1 MALLSMPI
9 DALNHSVSFNQED
22 SSQNQALSEL
32 KEAVSKIIPAMR
44 TVELIKRNPQQARN
58 ELIQACLQVLE
69 ERPWLAKNDDLR
81 HRLIERYLD
90 SVFGLGPLEKL
101 LEDDSITEIMVNG
114 TQAIYYEQEGR
125 LFALPYHFVHDDQV
139 YALIDRII
147 APLGRRVD
155 ESSPMVNARLSQ
167 GHRVNAVIPPLAL
180 DGPLLTIRKFRS
192 KIYALAELRE
202 LGSLDEEVVQFLQWA
217 VKSKLNIAVS
227 GGTGSGK
234 TTLLNALSIEIP
246 VTERIITIE
255 DNAELK
261 FLCHPHV
268 IRLESRSQNAE
279 GVGQI
284 TIKDLVINALRMR
297 PDRIVVGECRG
308 AEALDMLQAMNTGHD
323 GSLTTLHANSPK
335 DAIARLI
342 TMVRYAVDLPVEVIE
357 AHIAQ
362 AIDLVIQTTRDMKG
376 RRYLSELVA
385 YWYDDT
391 TARCATTTLY
401 KRPLYERK
409 GRWDGV
415 PALACTCIE
424 RGAVSQEEVDQWIAQ
439 LSLCSEPGL
448 AHLE

>member
-1 MALLSMPI
+1 MALLSMPVC
-9 DALNHSVSFNQED
+9 ATHQTMPANQAD

-32 KEAVSKIIPAMR
+32 KEAVSEIIPATR

-69 ERPWLAKNDDLR
+69 ARPWLAKNDDVR

-101 LEDDSITEIMVNG
+101 LDDDSITEIMVNG
-114 TQAIYYEQEGR
+114 TQAIYYEREGK

-147 APLGRRVD
+147 APLGRRID
-155 ESSPMVNARLSQ
+155 ESSPMVNARLPQ
-167 GHRVNAVIPPLAL
+167 GHRVNAIIPPLAL

-192 KIYALAELRE
+192 KIYTLDELRS
-202 LGSLDEEVVQFLQWA
+202 LGSLESAVMQFLQWA
-217 VKSKLNIAVS
+217 VVSKLNIVVS

-234 TTLLNALSIEIP
+234 TTLLNALSVEIP
-246 VTERIITIE
+246 VSERIITIE

-261 FLCHPHV
+261 FLRHPHV
-268 IRLESRSQNAE
+268 VRLESRPQNAE

-284 TIKDLVINALRMR
+284 AIKDLVINALRMR

-323 GSLTTLHANSPK
+323 GSLSTLHANSPK

-362 AIDLVIQTTRDMKG
+362 AIDLVVQTTRDMQG
-376 RRYLSELVA
+376 HRYVSELVA
-385 YWYDDT
+385 YWYDDE
-391 TARCATTTLY
+391 AGRCATTTLY
-401 KRPLYERK
+401 KRALYEHA

-415 PALACTCIE
+415 PALMQTCIE
-424 RGAVSQEEVDQWIAQ
+424 RGAISQEEVDRWASR
-439 LSLCSEPGL
+439 LS
-448 AHLE
+448 